1 MMSLSLLIWAG
12 SAMAQVPTGITFQP
26 AFGKPGTS
34 VKITGANFST
44 AKSVT
49 FNSVSAI
56 FYIESATVIRATVP
70 EGALSGPI
78 GVNNAAGPGSS
89 ESSFFTVAPRVFTL
103 TPDRGLSGRTVVIQ
117 GDNLDNT
124 TNVYFGGIAASS
136 ITVSPSQIS
145 ATIPVGATNA
155 PVTVKT
161 TVGSAV
167 TTNDF
172 LITDVPVIR
181 SFTPTVASV
190 GTSVVI
196 DGGDFT
202 GVTNVLFNG
211 QPAASFIITALNQ
224 IQATIPATAT
234 TGPIKVH
241 TPGGV
246 ATSATNL
253 ITGAGP
259 IVTGFSPS
267 AGPVGKQVIITGT
280 GFDNS
285 VQAVSV
291 QFNGTPITA
300 GFVSADTQIQTFVP
314 AGATTG
320 PIKVTKGTNV
330 FITTSNFI
338 VGAFPLITSVSPEIG
353 SVNTPVVINGEN
365 LNAVTSL
372 RFGTVAASI
381 THTADTQIQTTVPTG
396 ATNALI
402 YLANSTFTNS
412 SRNVFVVNGTAP
424 TIVDFLPKNGAPGSP
439 VTLYGYNFNGTTAV
453 QLNGTAVQTFQVTSI
468 SGTNQIAVSLPANA
482 TSGAFSVTTSGGT
495 GASTNLFH
503 VWPHISSFGPAKAT
517 ALTSLTV
524 TGVNFTATSEVRI
537 GDVPASFFPVTD
549 NTRLGFFVPEAAVT
563 APITIRTPAGLITT
577 ITNFAMLPKLDTL
590 TPDRGRA
597 GDSVIIG
604 GSGFFNVTSVKF
616 NGLTASFTNDSV
628 NRITATVPTGVT
640 SGPVTVV
647 TGEGTT
653 VSVGTFYIFPTV
665 TDFTPKSGPY
675 GTIVVFTG
683 LNFSDVTNMTFSAV
697 NVDFTVDSATQIT
710 ATIPVALSGNLKL
723 YNPAGITITLDVF
736 TVEPQ
741 IQSFFTAEGKLV
753 MQWPIDAP
761 VFRVES
767 TPSLTPPVIWTDENA
782 TVYTLGNLRTVT
794 NTPSGTSK
802 FYRLIFQFPE

>member
-1 MMSLSLLIWAG
+1 MSFGLLIWAG
-12 SAMAQVPTGITFQP
+12 SAMAQVPTGITFEP
-26 AFGKPGTS
+26 ASGKPGTS

-49 FNSVSAI
+49 FNSVAAI

-78 GVNNAAGPGSS
+78 GVNNTTGAGASS
-89 ESSFFTVAPRVFTL
+89 GQFQVAPFLTKL
-103 TPDRGLSGRTVVIQ
+103 TPDRGLSGHTVVIA
-117 GDNLDNT
+117 GENLVNT
-124 TNVYFGGIAASS
+124 TNVYFGGIAAAFTPISAN
-136 ITVSPSQIS
+136 QIS
-145 ATIPVGATNA
+145 TTIPAGATNA

-161 TVGSAV
+161 TVGSAT

-172 LITDVPVIR
+172 LITGAPIIR
-181 SFTPTVASV
+181 SFTPTVASTGQIV
-190 GTSVVI
+190 II

-202 GVTNVLFNG
+202 GVTNVFFNG
-211 QPAASFIITALNQ
+211 QAASGFAITAQNQ
-224 IQATIPATAT
+224 VQAQIPSTAT
-234 TGPIKVH
+234 TGPVTVH

-267 AGPVGKQVIITGT
+267 AGPVNKQVIITGT

-330 FITTSNFI
+330 FITSSNFV

-353 SVNTPVVINGEN
+353 SVNAQVIINGEN
-365 LNAVTSL
+365 LNSVTSV
-372 RFGTVAASI
+372 RFGSVPVSQI
-381 THTADTQIQTTVPTG
+381 FHTADTQLQVFVPAG
-396 ATNALI
+396 ATNDFI
-402 YLANSTFTNS
+402 YLSNSTFTNAS
-412 SRNVFVVNGTAP
+412 PNIFVVSGSLP
-424 TIVDFLPKNGAPGSP
+424 TIVDFQPRNGAPGSP
-439 VTLYGYNFNGTTAV
+439 VTLYGYNFNNTTAV
-453 QLNGTAVQTFQVTSI
+453 KLNDQPVQSFQVTSI
-468 SGTNQIAVSLPANA
+468 SGTNQLAVTLPTDA
-482 TSGAFSVTTSGGT
+482 TSGVLSVTTANGT
-495 GASTNLFH
+495 GTSTNVFY
-503 VWPHISSFGPAKAT
+503 VWPHISSFGPVKAT
-517 ALTSLTV
+517 AFTSLTL

-537 GDVPASFFPVTD
+537 GDVPATFSPVTD
-549 NTRLGFFVPEAAVT
+549 NTRLGFFVPNTAVT

-590 TPDRGRA
+590 TPDRGRV
-597 GDSVIIG
+597 GDSVILG

-616 NGLTASFTNDSV
+616 NGISASFTNDSV
-628 NRITATVPTGVT
+628 NRITATVPNGVT

-653 VSVGTFYIFPTV
+653 VSANTFYIYPTI

-675 GTIVVFTG
+675 GTTVVFTG
-683 LNFSDVTNMTFSAV
+683 INFSDVTNLTFSAV
-697 NVDFTVDSATQIT
+697 NMSFTLDSPTQIT
-710 ATIPVALSGNLKL
+710 ATIPVATSGFLRFF
-723 YNPAGITITLDVF
+723 NPAGITVLDHLF
-736 TVEPQ
+736 TVEPKVEN
-741 IQSFFTAEGKLV
+741 FFTTEGKLV

-761 VFRVES
+761 IFRVQS

-782 TVYTLGNLRTVT
+782 TVYIVNDRRTVT

>member
-1 MMSLSLLIWAG
+1 MSFGLLIWAG
-12 SAMAQVPTGITFQP
+12 SAMAQVPTGITFEP

-49 FNSVSAI
+49 FNSVAAI

-78 GVNNAAGPGSS
+78 GVNNTSGAGASS
-89 ESSFFTVAPRVFTL
+89 TQFQVAPFLTKL
-103 TPDRGLSGRTVVIQ
+103 TPDRGLSGSTVVIT
-117 GDNLDNT
+117 GENLVNT
-124 TNVYFGGIAASS
+124 TNVSFGGISASFTPIS
-136 ITVSPSQIS
+136 ANQIS
-145 ATIPVGATNA
+145 TTIPAGATNA

-161 TVGSAV
+161 TVGSAT

-172 LITDVPVIR
+172 LITGEPVIR
-181 SFTPTVASV
+181 SFTPTVASTGQIV
-190 GTSVVI
+190 II

-202 GVTNVLFNG
+202 GVTNVFFNG
-211 QPAASFIITALNQ
+211 QAASGFAITAQNQ
-224 IQATIPATAT
+224 VQALIPSTAT
-234 TGPIKVH
+234 TGPITVH

-267 AGPVGKQVIITGT
+267 AGPVNKPVIITGT

-291 QFNGTPITA
+291 KFNGTPITT
-300 GFVSADTQIQTFVP
+300 GFVSADTQIQTAVP

-320 PIKVTKGTNV
+320 PITVTKGTNV
-330 FITTSNFI
+330 FITSSNFV
-338 VGAFPLITSVSPEIG
+338 VGSFPLITSVSPEIG
-353 SVNTPVVINGEN
+353 SVNAQVVINGEN
-365 LNAVTSL
+365 LNAVTSV
-372 RFGTVAASI
+372 RFGSVPVTQI
-381 THTADTQIQTTVPTG
+381 FHTADTQLQVFVPNG
-396 ATNALI
+396 ATNGLI

-412 SRNVFVVNGTAP
+412 SPNVFTVNGTAP
-424 TIVDFLPKNGAPGSP
+424 TIADFSPKSGPPGSLM
-439 VTLYGYNFNGTTAV
+439 TLYGYNFNNASAVKLNGVAV
-453 QLNGTAVQTFQVTSI
+453 QGYKVTSI
-468 SGTNQIAVSLPANA
+468 DGTNQISLTNSVSA
-482 TSGAFSVTTSGGT
+482 TTGAYSVTTAGGT
-495 GASTNLFH
+495 GTSTNLFY
-503 VWPHISSFGPAKAT
+503 VWPHISSFGPVKAA
-517 ALTSLTV
+517 ALTSLTL

-537 GDVPASFFPVTD
+537 GDVPATFLPVTD
-549 NTRLGFFVPEAAVT
+549 NTRLSFFVPDAAIT

-597 GDSVIIG
+597 GDTVVIG

-616 NGLTASFTNDSV
+616 NGLSASFTNDSV
-628 NRITATVPTGVT
+628 NRITATVPNGVT

-653 VSVGTFYIFPTV
+653 VSAGTFYIFPTI

-675 GTIVVFTG
+675 GTTVVFTG
-683 LNFSDVTNMTFSAV
+683 INFSDVTNLTFSAV
-697 NVDFTVDSATQIT
+697 NMSFTLDSPTQIT
-710 ATIPVALSGNLKL
+710 ATIPVASSGFLNF
-723 YNPAGITITLDVF
+723 YNPAGITVLDDLF
-736 TVEPQ
+736 TVEPKVE
-741 IQSFFTAEGKLV
+741 SFFTTDGKLV

-761 VFRVES
+761 IFRVES
-767 TPSLTPPVIWTDENA
+767 TPSLTPPVVWTDENA
-782 TVYTLGNLRTVT
+782 TVYIVNDRRTVT

-802 FYRLIFQFPE
+802 FYRLIYQFPE